1 MKSSFFVSRP
11 IFASVIAIVI
21 VIAGLVSARV
31 LPIAQNPNITPPTI
45 TITATYPGA
54 SAETLAKTTA
64 APIEEQLSGID
75 GLAYFNSTSTANG
88 VLTVTATFEVGTDG
102 DMAAV
107 QVQNKIKAAEQRLP
121 DDVRRNGVVVDK
133 KGTDLVLAIGLN
145 SPDSSL
151 DNLAVS
157 NYALLNIQD
166 EIKRLPGVGSTTLF
180 GARDYAMRVWFD
192 PDKLAHLGLSPS
204 DISTAIAQQNTQYP
218 AGKVGGE
225 PAPIGQK
232 WVYTVTTKG
241 RLGTAE
247 EFGDIVLRADGAGGV
262 LRLKDVAK
270 VELGALSYDMRVLL
284 DGKPGVGIGVFL
296 APGANALEVGYAV
309 KAKMA
314 ELKERFPAGLD
325 YAIPYDTT
333 SFITASIKSVVHT
346 LIEAALLVV
355 LVVFLFLQS
364 WRTTLIPLLAVPVSV
379 IGSLAGLYALGY
391 SINTLTLFGMVLA
404 IGIVVDDAI
413 VVLENVERL
422 MREKGLKPKEASAQT
437 MREVSGALVA
447 IVLVLCATFIPVA
460 FLPGISGR
468 LYQQFAA
475 TIAISVVISGI
486 VALTLTPALCGI
498 LLKEHAGEPKLLGI
512 PFFRPFNIFLDAFT
526 RGYTAVVRAVLHFW
540 RIALI
545 LFAGILASLVWLFH
559 DRPTSFVPDEDQGSF
574 ISITMLPEGASV
586 QRTEASGRKVLEQ
599 VAKIPEIAHSFMLL
613 GMDFSIGGAKSST
626 ATMFTPLKPW
636 DERTKPGQDAVSL
649 NRKLSAAATAHLDD
663 GVFFAINPPV
673 FRGLNKFDYYIQSR
687 ETTQDPAKLAEVVD
701 KFMGELS
708 KRKEV
713 KPGSRA
719 SLTVGTP
726 QLKLAVDEEKALALG
741 MSLADVYGS
750 LQAAMGSAYI
760 NDFNI
765 QGRTFRVQVQADA
778 AKRATPED
786 LSNIQVRTRNGG
798 MTPLSTVVTVSRVT
812 GADLVDRFNGY
823 LGSKITGGEAAQGVS
838 SGEAIKAVEEVAA
851 QALPEGYNLQ
861 WIGQARQEKK
871 TGSDSALA
879 LGFAMLM
886 VFLILAA
893 QYEKW
898 SLPLAVIVSVPIAI
912 FGAFVALWM
921 RGGPNDIYFQIG
933 LVTLVGLD
941 AKNGILIVEF
951 AQQMREKGMSA
962 HDAAIAAVRQRI
974 RPIMMTSMAFV
985 LGVTPL
991 VWATGPGSAGR
1002 RSLGIGVFGGM
1013 LAATFITTLF
1023 VPLFFKLFS
1032 RGKATR
1038 HSNLGN
1044 AESGNAEH
1052 QLGTEVE
1059 ETK

>member
-88 VLTVTATFEVGTDG
+88 VLTITVTFEVGTDA

-107 QVQNKIKAAEQRLP
+107 QVQNKIKAAEARLP

-133 KGTDLVLAIGLN
+133 KGTDLVLAIGVN

-151 DNLAVS
+151 DNLFVS

-166 EIKRLPGVGSTTLF
+166 EIKRVPGVGSTILF

-192 PDKLAHLGLSPS
+192 PDKLAHLGLSPA
-204 DISTAIAQQNTQYP
+204 DISAAIAQQNTQYP

-225 PAPIGQK
+225 PAPVGQK
-232 WVYTVTTKG
+232 LVYTVTTKG
-241 RLGTAE
+241 RLNTPE
-247 EFGDIVLRADGAGGV
+247 EFGNIVLRADGAGGV
-262 LRLKDVAK
+262 LRIKDVAK

-296 APGANALEVGYAV
+296 APGANALDVGDAV

-314 ELKERFPAGLD
+314 ELKQKFPLGLD
-325 YAIPYDTT
+325 YGIPYDTT
-333 SFITASIKSVVHT
+333 SFITASIKSVEHT
-346 LIEAALLVV
+346 LLEAALLVV

-379 IGSLAGLYALGY
+379 IGSLAGLHALGF
-391 SINTLTLFGMVLA
+391 SINTMTLFAMVLA

-422 MREKGLKPKEASAQT
+422 MREKGMGPKAAAAET
-437 MREVSGALVA
+437 MREVSGAVVA

-475 TIAISVVISGI
+475 TIAISVVISGL

-498 LLKEHAGEPKLLGI
+498 LLKDHEGEPKLFGI

-540 RIALI
+540 PIALVG
-545 LFAGILASLVWLFH
+545 FAGILASLGWLFLN
-559 DRPTSFVPDEDQGSF
+559 RPTSFVPDEDQGYF
-574 ISITMLPEGASV
+574 ISVTMLPEGASV
-586 QRTEASGRKVLEQ
+586 QRTEASGRKVIEQ
-599 VAKIPEIAHSFMLL
+599 VGKIPEISHSFMLL
-613 GMDFSIGGAKSST
+613 GMDFAIGGAKSST

-636 DERTKPGQDAVSL
+636 DERTKPGQDAFSL
-649 NRKLSAAATAHLDD
+649 NQKLSGAAMMHLND
-663 GVFFAINPPV
+663 GIFLAFNPPV
-673 FRGLNKFDYYIQSR
+673 FRGLDKFDFYIQSR
-687 ETTQDPAKLAEVVD
+687 ETTQDPAKLAQVVD
-701 KFMGELS
+701 KFMDALS

-713 KPGSRA
+713 KVGRP
-719 SLTVGTP
+719 SLTVSTP

-741 MSLADVYGS
+741 MSLSDVYGS

-765 QGRTFRVQVQADA
+765 QGHTFRVQVQADA

-786 LSNIQVRTRNGG
+786 LSNIQVRTKNGG
-798 MTPLSTVVTVSRVT
+798 MTPLSTVISVSRVT

-823 LGSKITGGEAAQGVS
+823 LGSKITGGDAAQGVS
-838 SGEAIKAVEEVAA
+838 SGEAIKVVEEVAA
-851 QALPEGYNLQ
+851 QTLPEGYNLQ

-879 LGFAMLM
+879 LSFAILM

-912 FGAFVALWM
+912 FGAFVALWI

-1032 RGKATR
+1032 YGKATR
-1038 HSNLGN
+1038 HVETTE
-1044 AESGNAEH
+1044 AE
-1052 QLGTEVE
+1052 
-1059 ETK
+1059 K